1 MHRPDPGRTHGM
13 QASPDPETVAFAAV
27 PTVHPAVDDSR
38 PFGAHL
44 RMSWWKPLVLLVT
57 LPLVLV
63 GFQWVSWQVVGV
75 IEGSDDPMS
84 PEFTPLKSAAV
95 NLAIGATGLV
105 AILLLVWM
113 TRVPWRLL
121 LSSRRG
127 FDRRRLVHYGIR
139 AALLVAAGMAT
150 VALVAPEST
159 GWTDFAVTGTTI
171 ALLAVTLLTVPI
183 QSTGEELVYRSVLLP
198 AAASWVRP
206 VRPALALGL
215 VVSALAFTAIHGS
228 ADPWLA
234 GYIAVVGLSTGLMA
248 IISGGV
254 EAPIAFHVANN
265 VIAGVLTNLTSGGG
279 TSTVDRSTET
289 GGPSLLILAAV
300 NIAMVTLV
308 WAHERRRRATR

>member
-1 MHRPDPGRTHGM
+1 MHGPDPDRAHGT
-13 QASPDPETVAFAAV
+13 QASPDPATVAFAVSADRS
-27 PTVHPAVDDSR
+27 AVDDSR

-44 RMSWWKPLVLLVT
+44 RMSWWKPLILLVT
-57 LPLVLV
+57 LSLVLLV
-63 GFQWVSWQVVGV
+63 FQWLSWQIVGV
-75 IEGSDDPMS
+75 IEGSDDPLS

-121 LSSRRG
+121 FSSRRA
-127 FDRRRLVHYGIR
+127 FDGRRLVHYAIR

-159 GWTDFAVTGTTI
+159 GWTGFAITGTTI
-171 ALLAVTLLTVPI
+171 ALLAVTLLTIPI
-183 QSTGEELVYRSVLLP
+183 QSTGEELIYRSVLLP

-206 VRPALALGL
+206 IRPALALGL
-215 VVSALAFTAIHGS
+215 VVSALAFTATHG
-228 ADPWLA
+228 ATDPWLA
-234 GYIAVVGLSTGLMA
+234 GYFTVVGVSTGLMA
-248 IISGGV
+248 IISGGL

-265 VIAGVLTNLTSGGG
+265 VLAGVITNLMSGGG

-289 GGPSLLILAAV
+289 GGPSLLILVAV
-300 NIAMVTLV
+300 NICMVTLV

>member
-1 MHRPDPGRTHGM
+1 MHRPDPDRLHGT
-13 QASPDPETVAFAAV
+13 QASPDPATVAFAVQAG
-27 PTVHPAVDDSR
+27 HPAVDDSR

-63 GFQWVSWQVVGV
+63 VSQWSFWQIVGV

-84 PEFTPLKSAAV
+84 PEFTPLKTAAV

-121 LSSRRG
+121 FSSRRA
-127 FDRRRLVHYGIR
+127 FDGRRLVHYAIG
-139 AALLVAAGMAT
+139 AALLLAAGTAT

-159 GWTDFAVTGTTI
+159 GWTGFAITGTTI
-171 ALLAVTLLTVPI
+171 ALLAVTLLTIPI
-183 QSTGEELVYRSVLLP
+183 QSIGEELFYRSVLLP

-206 VRPALALGL
+206 VRPALVLGL
-215 VVSALAFTAIHGS
+215 VVSALAFAATHGS
-228 ADPWLA
+228 TDPWLA
-234 GYIAVVGLSTGLMA
+234 GYFTVVGLSTGLMA
-248 IISGGV
+248 IISGGM

-265 VIAGVLTNLTSGGG
+265 VLAGVVSNLMSGGG

-289 GGPSLLILAAV
+289 GGPSLLILVAV
-300 NIAMVTLV
+300 NIGMVTLV